1 MKNLKKMC
9 VMSMLVFMTY
19 SVLSQ
24 NDAGFYRTTVNSGEN
39 TTVIQI
45 GEGFIPFCKMGEVDN
60 EVIPKTNFLQDSI
73 KSESWPRNSSAI
85 SFYASSLLFASVLNC
100 SYDWLVLTKNG
111 HSGITAGLTYT
122 AEHVFRNKFLGVH
135 FAYTYL
141 SGLKKNH
148 LEVKLGG
155 IYHFLQFGED
165 AFTFLP
171 VISIGYRYQ
180 PPGNYNF
187 FRIGVSTA
195 GIGVGYGFALGLK
208 SQPEYQERVD
218 FSF

>member
-1 MKNLKKMC
+1 ML
-9 VMSMLVFMTY
+9 MLVFMAL

-24 NDAGFYRTTVNSGEN
+24 NDAGFYYTIVNPSEN
-39 TTVIQI
+39 TSVIHI
-45 GEGFIPFCKMGEVDN
+45 SEGIIPSGLLREVDN
-60 EVIPKTNFLQDSI
+60 EVIPKTSILQDTI
-73 KSESWPRNSSAI
+73 KSESWPGNSSAI

-100 SYDWLVLTKNG
+100 SYDWLVLTKNA
-111 HSGITAGLTYT
+111 HSGITVGLTYT
-122 AEHVFRNKFLGVH
+122 AEHVFRNRLLGVH

-141 SGLKKNH
+141 SGLNKNH
-148 LEVKLGG
+148 LEIKLGG
-155 IYHFLQFGED
+155 IYHFIHFGED

-208 SQPEYQERVD
+208 SQPEYQERVE